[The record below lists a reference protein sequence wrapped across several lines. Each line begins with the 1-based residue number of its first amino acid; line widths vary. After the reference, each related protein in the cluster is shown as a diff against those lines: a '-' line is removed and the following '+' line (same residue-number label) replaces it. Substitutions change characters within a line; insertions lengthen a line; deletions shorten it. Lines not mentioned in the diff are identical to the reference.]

1 MNKLDFNKINEDY
14 HDVKQAQYNLLRQ
27 SLGPDVKI
35 EVDTMEQDPASHNYH
50 LLKKRISVD
59 GAESGIDLP
68 VDNVK
73 LVTLGGVALDHDEL
87 DGYAKAFN
95 HADKTLQQARLD
107 ALKDA
112 SRKIFDQLGVKGR
125 LGRASHG
132 KSNYTSGGQLKSP
145 YDLSDHRFQ
154 GFTFK
159 VKGVEYEADL
169 YAQRNTTDRDGHVFV
184 EPNHVQISVGRKGKV
199 LPLKD
204 VGMALPLDDH
214 DVKQVVEVFKQ
225 EPIIKAALHEK
236 TQEIP
241 R

>member
-1 MNKLDFNKINEDY
+1 MNKSDFNKINQDY
-14 HDVKQAQYNLLRQ
+14 QDAKQAQYRLLRQ

-35 EVDTMEQDPASHNYH
+35 EVDTMEQDPSSHNYH
-50 LLKKRISVD
+50 LLKKRISID
-59 GAESGIDLP
+59 DEESGLDLP

-73 LVTLGGVALDHDEL
+73 LVTLGGIALDRDEL
-87 DGYAKAFN
+87 DSQAKSFNYADEAM
-95 HADKTLQQARLD
+95 QQARLD

-112 SRKIFDQLGVKGR
+112 SKKIFDQLGVKGR

-159 VKGVEYEADL
+159 VKGVAYEADV
-169 YAQRNTTDRDGHVFV
+169 YAQRNVTDRDGHVFV
-184 EPNHVQISVGRKGKV
+184 EPNAVQISVGRKGKV
-199 LPLKD
+199 VPLMD
-204 VGMALPLDDH
+204 VSMTLPLDDH
-214 DVKQVVEVFKQ
+214 DVKQVVEFFKQ
-225 EPIIKAALHEK
+225 EPSIKVALHAQS
-236 TQEIP
+236 QEIP

>member
-1 MNKLDFNKINEDY
+1 MNKSDFNKISQNYQDA
-14 HDVKQAQYNLLRQ
+14 KQAQYRLLRQ

-35 EVDTMEQDPASHNYH
+35 EVDTMEQDLSSHNYH
-50 LLKKRISVD
+50 LLKKRISID
-59 GAESGIDLP
+59 DEESGVDLP
-68 VDNVK
+68 VDNAK
-73 LVTLGGVALDHDEL
+73 LVMLGGIALDDNEL
-87 DGYAKAFN
+87 DSQSKSFN
-95 HADKTLQQARLD
+95 QADDAMQQARLD

-112 SRKIFDQLGVKGR
+112 SKKIFDQLGVKGR

-159 VKGVEYEADL
+159 AKGVEYEADL
-169 YAQRNTTDRDGHVFV
+169 YAQRNVTDRDGHVFV
-184 EPNHVQISVGRKGKV
+184 EPNQVQISVGQKGKV
-199 LPLKD
+199 VPLKD

-214 DVKQVVEVFKQ
+214 DVKQVVDVFKQ
-225 EPIIKAALHEK
+225 EPIIKATLHEQS
-236 TQEIP
+236 QEIP

>member
-1 MNKLDFNKINEDY
+1 MNKSDFNKINQDY
-14 HDVKQAQYNLLRQ
+14 QDAKQVQYNLLRQ

-35 EVDTMEQDPASHNYH
+35 EIDTMEQDPSSHNYH

-73 LVTLGGVALDHDEL
+73 LMTLGGIALDHNEL
-87 DGYAKAFN
+87 DGHAKAFN
-95 HADKTLQQARLD
+95 HADKMMQQARLD

-112 SRKIFDQLGVKGR
+112 SKKIFDQLGVKGH

-159 VKGVEYEADL
+159 VKGIEYEADL
-169 YAQRNTTDRDGHVFV
+169 YAQRNITDRDGHVLV

-225 EPIIKAALHEK
+225 EPIMKAALHEQS
-236 TQEIP
+236 QEIP

>member
-1 MNKLDFNKINEDY
+1 MNKSDFNKISQNY
-14 HDVKQAQYNLLRQ
+14 QVAKQAQYHLLRQ

-35 EVDTMEQDPASHNYH
+35 EVDTMEQDPSSHNHH
-50 LLKKRISVD
+50 LLKKRISID
-59 GAESGIDLP
+59 DEESGLDLP

-73 LVTLGGVALDHDEL
+73 LVTLGGIALDKDEL
-87 DGYAKAFN
+87 DSQAKSFN
-95 HADKTLQQARLD
+95 QADDAMQQARLD

-112 SRKIFDQLGVKGR
+112 AKKIFDQLGVKGR

-159 VKGVEYEADL
+159 VKGVAYEVDV
-169 YAQRNTTDRDGHVFV
+169 YAQRNVTDKDGHVFV
-184 EPNHVQISVGRKGKV
+184 EPNAVQISVGPKGKV
-199 LPLKD
+199 VPLTD
-204 VGMALPLDDH
+204 VSVKLPLDDH
-214 DVKQVVEVFKQ
+214 DVKKVVEVFKQ
-225 EPIIKAALHEK
+225 EPSIKAALRAQS
-236 TQEIP
+236 QEIP

>member
-1 MNKLDFNKINEDY
+1 MNKSDFNKINQDY

-27 SLGPDVKI
+27 SLGSDVKI

-50 LLKKRISVD
+50 LLKKRISID
-59 GAESGIDLP
+59 DEESGIDLP

-73 LVTLGGVALDHDEL
+73 LVTLGGIALDHDEL
-87 DGYAKAFN
+87 DSYAKSFN
-95 HADKTLQQARLD
+95 HADKTMQEARLD

-112 SRKIFDQLGVKGR
+112 SRKIFDQLGIKGR

-159 VKGVEYEADL
+159 VKGVEYEADV
-169 YAQRNTTDRDGHVFV
+169 YAQRNMIDRDGNVLV
-184 EPNHVQISVGRKGKV
+184 EPNQVQISVGRKGKV
-199 LPLKD
+199 VPLKD

-214 DVKQVVEVFKQ
+214 DIKQVVEAFKQ
-225 EPIIKAALHEK
+225 EPIIKTHHGWSK
-236 TQEIP
+236 
-241 R
+241 

>member
-1 MNKLDFNKINEDY
+1 MNKSDFNKINEDY
-14 HDVKQAQYNLLRQ
+14 HTAKQVQYSLLRQ

-35 EVDTMEQDPASHNYH
+35 EVDTMEQDPSSHNHH

-59 GAESGIDLP
+59 GEESGLDLP

-73 LVTLGGVALDHDEL
+73 LVTLGGVALDNDEL
-87 DGYAKAFN
+87 DSQAKLFN
-95 HADKTLQQARLD
+95 HADAAMQQARLD

-112 SRKIFDQLGVKGR
+112 SKKIFDQLGVKGR

-132 KSNYTSGGQLKSP
+132 KSKYTSGGQLKSS

-169 YAQRNTTDRDGHVFV
+169 YAQRNTTDRDGNVFV
-184 EPNHVQISVGRKGKV
+184 EPNQVQISVGRKGKV
-199 LPLKD
+199 VPLKD
-204 VGMALPLDDH
+204 VGMTLPLDDH
-214 DVKQVVEVFKQ
+214 DIKQVVEVFKQ

-236 TQEIP
+236 SQEIS

>member
-1 MNKLDFNKINEDY
+1 MNKSDFNKINQAYQDA
-14 HDVKQAQYNLLRQ
+14 KQAQYNLLRQ
-27 SLGPDVKI
+27 SLGPEVKI

-50 LLKKRISVD
+50 LLKKRISID
-59 GAESGIDLP
+59 DEESGLDLP

-73 LVTLGGVALDHDEL
+73 LVTLGGVALDNDEL
-87 DGYAKAFN
+87 DNQAKSFN
-95 HADKTLQQARLD
+95 HADAAMQQARLD

-112 SRKIFDQLGVKGR
+112 SKKIFDQLGVKGR

-132 KSNYTSGGQLKSP
+132 KSNYTSGGQLKSA

-159 VKGVEYEADL
+159 TKGVEYEADV
-169 YAQRNTTDRDGHVFV
+169 YAQRNMIDRDGNVSV
-184 EPNHVQISVGRKGKV
+184 EPNQVQISVGRKGKV
-199 LPLKD
+199 VPLKD
-204 VGMALPLDDH
+204 VGMALPLDDR

-225 EPIIKAALHEK
+225 NVIIKKALREES
-236 TQEIP
+236 QEIP

>member
-1 MNKLDFNKINEDY
+1 MNKSDFNKINQDY
-14 HDVKQAQYNLLRQ
+14 HDVKQAQYTLLRQ

-35 EVDTMEQDPASHNYH
+35 EVDTMEQDPSSHNYH
-50 LLKKRISVD
+50 LLKKRISVN

-73 LVTLGGVALDHDEL
+73 LVTLGGIALDHDEL

-95 HADKTLQQARLD
+95 HADAAMQQARLD

-154 GFTFK
+154 GFIFK

-184 EPNHVQISVGRKGKV
+184 ESNQVQISVGRKGKV
-199 LPLKD
+199 VPLKD
-204 VGMALPLDDH
+204 AGMKLPLDDH

-225 EPIIKAALHEK
+225 EPIVKTALYK
-236 TQEIP
+236 QSQEISQ
-241 R
+241 